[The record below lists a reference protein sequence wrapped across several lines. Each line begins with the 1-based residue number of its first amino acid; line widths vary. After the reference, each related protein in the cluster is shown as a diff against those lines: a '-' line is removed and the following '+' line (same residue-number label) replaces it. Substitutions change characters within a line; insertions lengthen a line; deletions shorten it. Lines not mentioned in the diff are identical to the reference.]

1 MAADGSD
8 WLRRLVPVEPDERR
22 ALVWSWLYLFSVFF
36 AYYVIRP
43 IRDEVGVASGVNNL
57 GWLFTGTLVAMLAVN
72 APFAAL
78 VARMPRARFISIT
91 YRFFM
96 LNLLVFLLL
105 FKGTTGQANIWVGR
119 AFFIWTSVFNLF
131 VVSVFWQ
138 FMVDVF
144 TSEQG
149 KRLFGF
155 LAGAATVGGILGS
168 TVTATTVQ
176 RIGVPALLIVSIALL
191 EVGVFC
197 VRRLSRV
204 TGARPATAM
213 PGAAPTVSSETRD
226 QPIGGGVLAGLIHAI
241 QSPYLLGI
249 CIYMLLYSSLST
261 FLYVQQAGIVDVSFA
276 DRAARTAFFARVD
289 LIVNV
294 LTLGAQVFLTA
305 HVLKRF
311 GVAVTL
317 TLVPIATLAGFMLL
331 GITPSLAI
339 VVVFIV
345 IRRAGNFAFARPS
358 REVLFTVLTRED
370 KYKAKSVIDTVVYR
384 LGDQVGVWSS
394 TWLKAAGLG
403 LAGVAW
409 AAVPLS
415 AAWIATGWWLGKRHG
430 LSQKS
435 EVKSQKFGAAPSG
448 V

>member
-1 MAADGSD
+1 MLSQ
-8 WLRRLVPVEPDERR
+8 LVPVEPQERR
-22 ALVWSWLYLFSVFF
+22 PLTWSWLYLFSVFF

-57 GWLFTGTLVAMLAVN
+57 PWLFTGTLVAMLAIN
-72 APFAAL
+72 PAFAAL
-78 VARMPRARFISIT
+78 VARLPRARFISIT

-96 LNLLVFLLL
+96 LNLFIFLVL
-105 FKGTTGQANIWVGR
+105 FKSTTGEANLWVGR
-119 AFFIWTSVFNLF
+119 VFFIWTSVFNLF

-144 TSEQG
+144 NGEQG

-168 TVTATTVQ
+168 SVTATTVQ
-176 RIGVPALLIVSIALL
+176 TVGAPALLLVSIALL

-197 VRRLSRV
+197 VRRLNAIA
-204 TGARPATAM
+204 GQRPDM
-213 PGAAPTVSSETRD
+213 PGN
-226 QPIGGGVLAGLIHAI
+226 QPSGPKGATESTIGGGVFSGLLHAI

-249 CIYMLLYSSLST
+249 CVYMLLYSALST
-261 FLYVQQAGIVDVSFA
+261 FLYVQQAGIVDVTFA
-276 DRAARTAFFARVD
+276 NRAARTAFFARID
-289 LIVNV
+289 LMVNV

-305 HVLKRF
+305 QFLKRF
-311 GVAVTL
+311 GVALTL
-317 TLVPIATLAGFMLL
+317 TLVPAATLIGFLTL
-331 GITPSLAI
+331 GVVPSLAI
-339 VVVFIV
+339 VVAFIV

-358 REVLFTVLTRED
+358 REVLFTVLSRED
-370 KYKAKSVIDTVVYR
+370 KYKAKSAIDTVVYR

-394 TWLKAAGLG
+394 SLLTTAGLG

-415 AAWIATGWWLGKRHG
+415 AAWVAIAWWLGNKHLSL

-435 EVKSQKFGAAPSG
+435 KVRSQK
-448 V
+448 

>member
-1 MAADGSD
+1 MTQPESTGSD
-8 WLRRLVPVEPDERR
+8 WLRKLVPVEPRERLP
-22 ALVWSWLYLFSVFF
+22 LVWSWLYLFSVFF

-57 GWLFTGTLVAMLAVN
+57 GWLFTGTLIAMLVVN
-72 APFAAL
+72 APFGAL
-78 VARMPRARFISIT
+78 VARLPRARFISIT

-96 LNLLVFLLL
+96 LNLLIFLVL
-105 FKGTTGQANIWVGR
+105 FKSTTGQTNIWVGR
-119 AFFIWTSVFNLF
+119 VFFIWTSVFNLF

-168 TVTATTVQ
+168 GVTATTVQ
-176 RIGVPALLIVSIALL
+176 TVGAPALLVVSIVLL
-191 EVGVFC
+191 EVGVYC
-197 VRRLSRV
+197 VKRLNTMV
-204 TGARPATAM
+204 GVAHETTPAPVAAAATRPRQD
-213 PGAAPTVSSETRD
+213 SRD
-226 QPIGGGVLAGLIHAI
+226 QAIGGGIFAGLIHAI

-261 FLYVQQAGIVDVSFA
+261 FLYVQQAGIVDVSFGA

-289 LIVNV
+289 LMVNV
-294 LTLGAQVFLTA
+294 LTLGAQLFLTA
-305 HVLKRF
+305 QFLKRF
-311 GVAVTL
+311 GVAITL
-317 TLVPIATLAGFMLL
+317 TLVPILTVIGFTVL

-339 VVVFIV
+339 VVGFIV
-345 IRRAGNFAFARPS
+345 LRRAGNFAFARPS
-358 REVLFTVLTRED
+358 REVLFTVLSRED

-384 LGDQVGVWSS
+384 LGDQVGVWSQLG
-394 TWLKAAGLG
+394 LKNWGLG
-403 LAGVAW
+403 LSGVAW

-415 AAWIATGWWLGKRHG
+415 VAWVVTGYWLGRRQA
-430 LSQKS
+430 SIQRN
-435 EVKSQKFGAAPSG
+435 EV
-448 V
+448 

>member
-1 MAADGSD
+1 MPQPNSTGSD
-8 WLRRLVPVEPDERR
+8 WLQKLVPVEPQERLP
-22 ALVWSWLYLFSVFF
+22 LVWSWLYLFSVFF

-57 GWLFTGTLVAMLAVN
+57 GWLFTGTLLAMLAVN
-72 APFAAL
+72 APFGAL
-78 VARMPRARFISIT
+78 VARLPRARFISIT

-96 LNLLVFLLL
+96 LNLLIFLVL
-105 FKGTTGQANIWVGR
+105 FKSTTGQANIWVGR
-119 AFFIWTSVFNLF
+119 VFFIWTSVFNLF

-144 TSEQG
+144 TGEQG

-168 TVTATTVQ
+168 SVTAATVQ
-176 RIGVPALLIVSIALL
+176 KVGAPALLVVSIVLL

-197 VRRLSRV
+197 VGRLNSMV
-204 TGARPATAM
+204 GVAPRPAAST
-213 PGAAPTVSSETRD
+213 PGAAPEPRGTKD
-226 QPIGGGVLAGLIHAI
+226 QAIGGGVFAGLLHAI

-261 FLYVQQAGIVDVSFA
+261 FLYVQQAGIVDVSFT

-289 LIVNV
+289 LLVNV
-294 LTLGAQVFLTA
+294 LTLGAQIFLTA
-305 HVLKRF
+305 QFLKRF
-311 GVAVTL
+311 GVAITL
-317 TLVPIATLAGFMLL
+317 TLVPILTLVGFTIL
-331 GITPSLAI
+331 GITPSLGI
-339 VVVFIV
+339 VVGFIV
-345 IRRAGNFAFARPS
+345 LRRAGNFAFARPS
-358 REVLFTVLTRED
+358 REVLFTVLSRED

-403 LAGVAW
+403 LSGVAW

-415 AAWIATGWWLGKRHG
+415 AAWVITGWVLGRKQETRT
-430 LSQKS
+430 
-435 EVKSQKFGAAPSG
+435 EEAYAPTRLH
-448 V
+448 

>member
-1 MAADGSD
+1 M
-8 WLRRLVPVEPDERR
+8 LKRLLNVEPGETRPL
-22 ALVWSWLYLFSVFF
+22 AWSWLYLFSVFF

-43 IRDEVGVASGVNNL
+43 IRDEAGVAGGVTNL
-57 GWLFTGTLVAMLAVN
+57 PWLFTGTLVAMIVVN

-78 VARMPRARFISIT
+78 VARLPRARFISLT

-105 FKGTTGQANIWVGR
+105 FRSTTGEANVWTGR
-119 AFFIWTSVFNLF
+119 VFFVWTSVFNLF

-144 TSEQG
+144 TGEQG

-168 TVTATTVQ
+168 SLTAGAVQ
-176 RIGVPALLIVSIALL
+176 RVGTPALLLVSMALL

-197 VRRLSRV
+197 VKRLTRLPRAAAS
-204 TGARPATAM
+204 P
-213 PGAAPTVSSETRD
+213 AAPGTTDAPDTV
-226 QPIGGGVLAGLIHAI
+226 IGGGIWAGLVHAVS
-241 QSPYLLGI
+241 SPYLLGI

-276 DRAARTAFFARVD
+276 SRAARTAFFARVD
-289 LIVNV
+289 LMVNV
-294 LTLGAQVFLTA
+294 LTIGAQVFLTSRA
-305 HVLKRF
+305 LKRL
-311 GVAVTL
+311 GVALTL
-317 TLVPIATLAGFMLL
+317 SLVPIATLAGFTLL
-331 GITPSLAI
+331 GLAPSIGI
-339 VVVFIV
+339 VVGFIV
-345 IRRAGNFAFARPS
+345 IRRAGNYAFARPS

-394 TWLKAAGLG
+394 GLLTAAGLG
-403 LAGVAW
+403 VAGVAW

-415 AAWIATGWWLGKRHG
+415 AAWVVTSWWLGRRQERIAG
-430 LSQKS
+430 
-435 EVKSQKFGAAPSG
+435 G
-448 V
+448 VH